1 MRSEIYF
8 LNKVPEW
15 KNNTTE
21 NPVHPKK
28 LSHSFKVVL
37 SHKNFSFVA
46 FLQSKIHNT
55 KK

>member
-1 MRSEIYF
+1 MEKQHDRKPCPSKEA
-8 LNKVPEW
+8 
-15 KNNTTE
+15 
-21 NPVHPKK
+21 
-28 LSHSFKVVL
+28 SHSFKVVL